1 MGGCIKWR
9 RPQEDHSFTA
19 VMEPIDLTQ
28 PEVIDLTCSE
38 DTVASSYDYH
48 RSSHSCPTEEE
59 GSEDILA
66 TESPITGE
74 VVSDPTLF
82 NYTLLNI
89 YQNSVQ
95 RLQDD
100 DDYFT
105 SMSFLFLP
113 PFPTREHHPYDVYQY
128 VADPTPYPANPLY
141 PFPLKRKLFCE

>member
-1 MGGCIKWR
+1 MGGCIRLR
-9 RPQEDHSFTA
+9 RPQGGHSSTA
-19 VMEPIDLTQ
+19 VMEPTQ
-28 PEVIDLTCSE
+28 PDVIDLTCSE

-48 RSSHSCPTEEE
+48 SSSHSGQEEDI
-59 GSEDILA
+59 GSIEDILA

-74 VVSDPTLF
+74 VDFDPTHF

-100 DDYFT
+100 DDYFA

-113 PFPTREHHPYDVYQY
+113 PFPTREHHPYDVHSYI
-128 VADPTPYPANPLY
+128 ADPTPYLAQPLY